1 MTSHQRSSELALEEP
16 NPISFCYLQKIT
28 RKAISSVTEHN
39 ETLDRETTLII
50 VLYRERYPPPPKF
63 SILHQIEL
71 ITRLLTRLLIIINDV
86 IIIAVQQ
93 VE

>member
-50 VLYRERYPPPPKF
+50 VLYRERYPPPPQVF
-63 SILHQIEL
+63 
-71 ITRLLTRLLIIINDV
+71 D
-86 IIIAVQQ
+86 IASDRADYQAPNEV
-93 VE
+93 VNYY